1 VKLSNKALLAY
12 ASVHLEAIK
21 SPLRV
26 MIVLDVVAE
35 CVEEFFVQTDF
46 QYLEVST

>member
-1 VKLSNKALLAY
+1 MKLQNKALPVD

-26 MIVLDVVAE
+26 MIVLVVGAE
-35 CVEEFFVQTDF
+35 CIEEFFVQTDF
-46 QYLEVST
+46 QNLAVSA